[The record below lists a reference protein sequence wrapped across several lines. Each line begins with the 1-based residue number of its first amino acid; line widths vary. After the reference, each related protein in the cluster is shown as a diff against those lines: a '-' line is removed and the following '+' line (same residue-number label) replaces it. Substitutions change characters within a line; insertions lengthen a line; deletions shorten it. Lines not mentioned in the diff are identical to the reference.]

1 MTKEQVQA
9 GVKPLMGSV
18 LVRLIME
25 TGELIKGTTLVKP
38 DSQITIEPFVEIIA
52 VGPVNPD
59 PTGKGTSNG
68 TVMKPGDYA
77 LVKGRAQMNI
87 FRIGTEDYSFISEYD
102 LDAVISEEIATEISS
117 TQRLQKMMGGVKG
130 LEIIN

>member
-25 TGELIKGTTLVKP
+25 TGELIKGTALVKP
-38 DSQITIEPFVEIIA
+38 DSQITIEPFVEIVA
-52 VGPVNPD
+52 VGPVSPD
-59 PTGKGTSNG
+59 PSGKDASNK

-130 LEIIN
+130 LDIIN